1 MYCFLSD
8 IICLA
13 YSLDVK
19 MLLVLWNDGNTQY
32 ASLMLLSDQKNLTKK
47 KEVKKKKNWQP
58 NIGLIFSLKNKFRI
72 ESPEIGPNKY
82 SQLIFDELVKTIQW
96 SKDSLFNKCCWNNGI
111 FPFKKM
117 NLDTDLRHFTKII

>member
-47 KEVKKKKNWQP
+47 KRGKK
-58 NIGLIFSLKNKFRI
+58 
-72 ESPEIGPNKY
+72 
-82 SQLIFDELVKTIQW
+82 
-96 SKDSLFNKCCWNNGI
+96 
-111 FPFKKM
+111 
-117 NLDTDLRHFTKII
+117 

>member
-47 KEVKKKKNWQP
+47 KRGKKEKK
-58 NIGLIFSLKNKFRI
+58 L
-72 ESPEIGPNKY
+72 
-82 SQLIFDELVKTIQW
+82 T
-96 SKDSLFNKCCWNNGI
+96 
-111 FPFKKM
+111 
-117 NLDTDLRHFTKII
+117 T